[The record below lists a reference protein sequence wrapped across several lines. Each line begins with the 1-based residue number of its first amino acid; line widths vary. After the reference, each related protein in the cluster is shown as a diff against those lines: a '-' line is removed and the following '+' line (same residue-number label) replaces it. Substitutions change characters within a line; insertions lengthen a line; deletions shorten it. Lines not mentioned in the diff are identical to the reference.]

1 MMIYIRFV
9 NLLFI
14 GILVEIMRFN
24 IPLQIR
30 NNYYKIQKVFLFLI
44 ATILIVWMFPNK
56 ILSFKFEFQKGKPW
70 MHETLIAPYD
80 FPVYKSNEQ
89 LIYEQ
94 ENLRDNF
101 KLTFVMDESAFDIK
115 AEDFIS
121 NFEQKWSVDKNVS
134 KDTRFTFLISIK
146 KELKN
151 KKEKL
156 ANYGLKILE
165 ELYTV
170 GIIQMIDDIESK
182 DSDYEIIIMKGNV
195 GQIVSLSN
203 LYTIES
209 ASKKVYNL
217 KNISQEE
224 SNFLSPLI
232 LEMLKQN
239 VFYDESTTAK
249 MLDSELKA
257 ISKGLGMGSKRGS
270 NYFKRRISYRK

>member
-1 MMIYIRFV
+1 MI
-9 NLLFI
+9 
-14 GILVEIMRFN
+14 
-24 IPLQIR
+24 
-30 NNYYKIQKVFLFLI
+30 
-44 ATILIVWMFPNK
+44 
-56 ILSFKFEFQKGKPW
+56 
-70 MHETLIAPYD
+70 D
-80 FPVYKSNEQ
+80 
-89 LIYEQ
+89 EQ

-134 KDTRFTFLISIK
+134 KDTRFTFFNLNK
-146 KELKN
+146 KKNLKT

-209 ASKKVYNL
+209 ASKKAYDL

-239 VFYDESTTAK
+239 VFYDESTNAK

-257 ISKGLGMGSKRGS
+257 ISKGLGMVQRGEVIISKGELVTES
-270 NYFKRRISYRK
+270 NYQELE

>member
-1 MMIYIRFV
+1 
-9 NLLFI
+9 
-14 GILVEIMRFN
+14 
-24 IPLQIR
+24 
-30 NNYYKIQKVFLFLI
+30 
-44 ATILIVWMFPNK
+44 
-56 ILSFKFEFQKGKPW
+56 
-70 MHETLIAPYD
+70 
-80 FPVYKSNEQ
+80 
-89 LIYEQ
+89 
-94 ENLRDNF
+94 
-101 KLTFVMDESAFDIK
+101 MDESAFDIK

-146 KELKN
+146 KELKK

-170 GIIQMIDDIESK
+170 RIIQMIDDIESK

-195 GQIVSLSN
+195 GQIVLSN

-224 SNFLSPLI
+224 SNFVSPLI

-257 ISKGLGMGSKRGS
+257 ISKGLGMVQKGK
-270 NYFKRRISYRK
+270 